1 MFTLPSL
8 TDFISDPLSTIP
20 ASKISLKKKLKDAF
34 RFIVIILIPTDDLS
48 SVSYTHLTL
57 PTNREV

>member
-1 MFTLPSL
+1 MA
-8 TDFISDPLSTIP
+8 ISDR
-20 ASKISLKKKLKDAF
+20 SKLAIKQGGWIRKMFEVGIELRAKFGDDNVF
-34 RFIVIILIPTDDLS
+34 DLS